1 MYYERKAEKKE
12 DIQRRRGLKLKKYKI
27 AAAMLGICMVVICGG
42 CSRET
47 LNAQLAESLG
57 TTGMYA
63 GNEPVESPK
72 MKAERELKEK
82 ESERYAKV
90 TEKIAEAEKLA
101 EMYDYEGA
109 LDILSNIE
117 DEYQDAEEVVDAKIE
132 YQQKLSKMTAYD
144 GDIPHLYFQTLIAD
158 PARAFDGDGMASTYN
173 WSNMT
178 TGEFERILESLYENN
193 YVLIDIHEAFGESKA
208 DDGTV
213 SYYRATPMVPEGKK
227 PIILSQDAVVYY
239 DYLEEDGFASR
250 LVLDENGEVK
260 ALYED
265 ADGNELT
272 GDYDFIPILES
283 FIEEHPDFSLRNARG
298 IIGLTGYAGAF
309 GYRINDETS
318 ATLES
323 DRETVK
329 AIAEKLREDGWCFGS
344 NTYSYSSMAAM
355 TYDEI
360 TADTDSWLKE
370 IGDYIGGADVLFYP
384 YGDDVGFTGD
394 AFDYLLEK
402 GFKVFCGVWASA
414 DYLDV
419 QSNYVHETRRGVDGY
434 NLYYNEDSYKQFFN
448 LSEIL
453 ESSRPSWGE

>member
-1 MYYERKAEKKE
+1 M
-12 DIQRRRGLKLKKYKI
+12 
-27 AAAMLGICMVVICGG
+27 
-42 CSRET
+42 
-47 LNAQLAESLG
+47 
-57 TTGMYA
+57 
-63 GNEPVESPK
+63 
-72 MKAERELKEK
+72 
-82 ESERYAKV
+82 
-90 TEKIAEAEKLA
+90 
-101 EMYDYEGA
+101 
-109 LDILSNIE
+109 
-117 DEYQDAEEVVDAKIE
+117 
-132 YQQKLSKMTAYD
+132 
-144 GDIPHLYFQTLIAD
+144 
-158 PARAFDGDGMASTYN
+158 
-173 WSNMT
+173 
-178 TGEFERILESLYENN
+178 
-193 YVLIDIHEAFGESKA
+193 
-208 DDGTV
+208 
-213 SYYRATPMVPEGKK
+213 
-227 PIILSQDAVVYY
+227 
-239 DYLEEDGFASR
+239 R
-250 LVLDENGEVK
+250 L
-260 ALYED
+260 
-265 ADGNELT
+265 
-272 GDYDFIPILES
+272 
-283 FIEEHPDFSLRNARG
+283 
-298 IIGLTGYAGAF
+298 
-309 GYRINDETS
+309 S